1 VNSRFAMLAVA
12 AAVAIVTLQGP
23 GCQKMDEQLYES
35 AEELLEHRK
44 YKEAEKKLTFLVN
57 QYPESPIAAKAYF
70 KLGEMEYFFFK
81 KPEAALDNFVHAARA
96 DKKGKTG
103 LEAQKHIAEIYL
115 NHMRNHELA
124 ILQYQ
129 RIIRDFKGMV
139 EADEFHYMIAQAYYG
154 KRDYKQ
160 AIIEYQNMLDMFPDS
175 KLREDGMHSI
185 ATCYFV
191 DGQLEEAMNQ
201 YLAFLI
207 KYKSSKHDY
216 DARMSLA
223 MVYEG
228 LDQPTKALNVYS
240 YLAEK
245 YPDHP
250 MAGRKVDILAER
262 MKDQK

>member
-1 VNSRFAMLAVA
+1 MNSRFALLAVA
-12 AAVAIVTLQGP
+12 AAVAIIMLQGP
-23 GCQKMDEQLYES
+23 GCQKMDEQLYDS
-35 AEELLEHRK
+35 AEELLKLRK
-44 YKEAEKKLTFLVN
+44 YEEAEKKLTFLVN
-57 QYPESPIAAKAYF
+57 QYPESGFAAKAYF
-70 KLGEMEYFFFK
+70 KLGELEYFFFK

-139 EADEFHYMIAQAYYG
+139 EADKFHYLVAQAYYG

-160 AIIEYQNMLDMFPDS
+160 AIIEYQNLLDIFPES
-175 KLREDGMHSI
+175 KRREEVMYNI

-191 DGQLEEAMNQ
+191 DGQLEEAMAQ

-207 KYKSSKHDY
+207 KHNSSKHDY

-228 LDQPTKALNVYS
+228 LERPQKALSVYE
-240 YLAEK
+240 YLA
-245 YPDHP
+245 
-250 MAGRKVDILAER
+250 
-262 MKDQK
+262 